1 MTRPNRLQAAS
12 ERLLTVGDAL
22 PLELARIP
30 GGSFSMGSP
39 LDEAGRLYPEGP
51 QHDVSVPSFWM
62 GRYPVTQ
69 AQWRTVAQMAPVQ
82 QALNSNPSHFQGPNR
97 PVETVSWD
105 EAVEFCDLL
114 ARASGHRCRLPSE
127 AEWESAGFLM
137 SLYLGMGWFELSET

>member
-69 AQWRTVAQMAPVQ
+69 AQSRTVAQMAPVQ
-82 QALNSNPSHFQGPNR
+82 QALNSNPSHFQGLKVAKLRFGAN
-97 PVETVSWD
+97 
-105 EAVEFCDLL
+105 
-114 ARASGHRCRLPSE
+114 
-127 AEWESAGFLM
+127 
-137 SLYLGMGWFELSET
+137 